1 MSADGPPQGAN
12 RAPSGGSAAAVA
24 ASVGVHQCAARPPQS
39 AARSVWVRGGLRV
52 MHAPAREPTRNGRCT
67 VFGARTGIALL
78 VAFAASVAIAQVQ
91 AASGKPS
98 VVELLIKW
106 TPLLAQG
113 FFFNLLISVCAML
126 VGTTAGV
133 ALGFARISH
142 AAPVRGTAWTVVQ
155 FFRNAPW
162 LVLLFFVM
170 FLMPFQL
177 HVGGVTIPLPDWIK
191 ATFGLALPIMANVA
205 EIVRGAVQSI
215 PTAQW
220 EAARSLAFSRRQTLW
235 KIILPQCVKRMLP
248 PWMNWYAILTMA
260 TTLAS
265 IVGVSEV
272 MTLTGRV
279 TNAEGR
285 TDLLIP
291 IYSYVLLWFF
301 AYCYPISAWTRRLEA
316 RFAER

>member
-1 MSADGPPQGAN
+1 MLRQEVLRPRS
-12 RAPSGGSAAAVA
+12 SSAALFSRLTGA
-24 ASVGVHQCAARPPQS
+24 ALA
-39 AARSVWVRGGLRV
+39 
-52 MHAPAREPTRNGRCT
+52 M
-67 VFGARTGIALL
+67 VFI
-78 VAFAASVAIAQVQ
+78 ASVAVAQIQ
-91 AASGKPS
+91 APPAKPS
-98 VVELLIKW
+98 VLELLAKW
-106 TPLLAQG
+106 TPLLATG
-113 FFFNLLISVCAML
+113 FLFNLLISFFAMAT
-126 VGTTAGV
+126 GTVAGLL
-133 ALGFARISH
+133 LGAARISVSR
-142 AAPVRGTAWTVVQ
+142 AVGRASWVVVQ

-170 FLMPFQL
+170 YLLPFQFRI
-177 HVGGVTIPLPDWIK
+177 GDATIPFPDWIK
-191 ATFGLALPIMANVA
+191 ATLGLALPIMANVA

-220 EAARSLAFSRRQTLW
+220 DAARSLAFSRRETLW

-272 MTLTGRV
+272 MTITLRI

-301 AYCYPISAWTRRLEA
+301 LYCYPISRWTRRLEA
-316 RFAER
+316 RYVQR

>member
-1 MSADGPPQGAN
+1 MTVSPGFLAVLHPLRLRTLPSAVLD
-12 RAPSGGSAAAVA
+12 RSSGVVVLTSR
-24 ASVGVHQCAARPPQS
+24 VGV
-39 AARSVWVRGGLRV
+39 GLL
-52 MHAPAREPTRNGRCT
+52 A
-67 VFGARTGIALL
+67 VFFASIV
-78 VAFAASVAIAQVQ
+78 VAQAQAVSGQPSVA
-91 AASGKPS
+91 
-98 VVELLIKW
+98 ELLIKW
-106 TPLLAQG
+106 TPLLAKG
-113 FFFNLLISVCAML
+113 FLFNLLISFFAML
-126 VGTTAGV
+126 TGTLAGLL
-133 ALGFARISH
+133 LGVARISLV
-142 AAPVRGTAWTVVQ
+142 APVRGGSWVIVQ

-170 FLMPFQL
+170 FLLPFEF
-177 HVGGVTIPLPDWIK
+177 HIGGMTIPFPDWIK
-191 ATFGLALPIMANVA
+191 ATLGLALPIMANVA

-215 PTAQW
+215 PTPQW

-235 KIILPQCVKRMLP
+235 RIILPQCVKRMLP

-272 MTLTGRV
+272 MTLTLRI

-301 AYCYPISAWTRRLEA
+301 AYCYPISRWTRWLES
-316 RFAER
+316 RYEER

>member
-1 MSADGPPQGAN
+1 MTSARRARGSIGGGLSRRLLYGA
-12 RAPSGGSAAAVA
+12 RATGL
-24 ASVGVHQCAARPPQS
+24 QAARACLLHDS
-39 AARSVWVRGGLRV
+39 GARRLA
-52 MHAPAREPTRNGRCT
+52 APAALSAKAVGRPST
-67 VFGARTGIALL
+67 GAALL
-78 VAFAASVAIAQVQ
+78 GLLAASVAAAQVQ
-91 AASGKPS
+91 TIPGKPS
-98 VVELLIKW
+98 VIELLWKW
-106 TPLLAQG
+106 TPLLAEG
-113 FFFNLLISVCAML
+113 FLFNLLISFCAMA
-126 VGTTAGV
+126 VGTVAGV
-133 ALGFARISH
+133 LMGFARISLH
-142 AAPVRGTAWTVVQ
+142 APVRGTSWVVVQ

-170 FLMPFQL
+170 FLMPFE
-177 HVGGVTIPLPDWIK
+177 VRVRGMTIPFPDWIK
-191 ATFGLALPIMANVA
+191 ATLGLALPIMANVA

-235 KIILPQCVKRMLP
+235 KIILPQCIRRMLP

-272 MTLTGRV
+272 MTITGRI

-291 IYSYVLLWFF
+291 IYAYVLLAFF
-301 AYCYPISAWTRRLEA
+301 VYCYPIARWTRRLEA
-316 RFAER
+316 RYAER

>member
-1 MSADGPPQGAN
+1 MKPLSRDRRN
-12 RAPSGGSAAAVA
+12 SGRLFSSRTGVALLAIFVGSVAVA
-24 ASVGVHQCAARPPQS
+24 QLS
-39 AARSVWVRGGLRV
+39 
-52 MHAPAREPTRNGRCT
+52 
-67 VFGARTGIALL
+67 
-78 VAFAASVAIAQVQ
+78 
-91 AASGKPS
+91 ASGQPT
-98 VVELLIKW
+98 VLDLLLKW
-106 TPLLAQG
+106 TPLLATG
-113 FFFNLLISVCAML
+113 FLFNLLISFFAMAT
-126 VGTTAGV
+126 GTLAGV
-133 ALGFARISH
+133 LMGLARISLR
-142 AAPVRGTAWTVVQ
+142 PSLRGASWIVVQ

-170 FLMPFQL
+170 YLLPFQFRI
-177 HVGGVTIPLPDWIK
+177 GAMTIPFPDWIK
-191 ATFGLALPIMANVA
+191 ATLGLALPIMANVA

-220 EAARSLAFSRRQTLW
+220 DAARSLAFSRRETLW

-272 MTLTGRV
+272 MTLTLRI
-279 TNAEGR
+279 TNAESR

-301 AYCYPISAWTRRLEA
+301 AYCYPISRWTRRLEA
-316 RFAER
+316 RYEVR

>member
-1 MSADGPPQGAN
+1 MKTVSFAVLPPVALPRASGDRSSGAALFSV
-12 RAPSGGSAAAVA
+12 RTGLLLLAVFVVSVAVA
-24 ASVGVHQCAARPPQS
+24 QVETPAAK
-39 AARSVWVRGGLRV
+39 A
-52 MHAPAREPTRNGRCT
+52 T
-67 VFGARTGIALL
+67 VPELL
-78 VAFAASVAIAQVQ
+78 V
-91 AASGKPS
+91 
-98 VVELLIKW
+98 KW
-106 TPLLAQG
+106 TPLLAKG
-113 FFFNLLISVCAML
+113 FLFNLLISVCAMAI
-126 VGTTAGV
+126 GTLAGM
-133 ALGFARISH
+133 ALGFARISLL
-142 AAPVRGTAWTVVQ
+142 APVRGTSWVVVQ

-170 FLMPFQL
+170 YLLPFEFR
-177 HVGGVTIPLPDWIK
+177 VGGVTIPFPDWIK
-191 ATFGLALPIMANVA
+191 ATIGLALPIMANMA

-220 EAARSLAFSRRQTLW
+220 EAARSLAFSRRETLW

-272 MTLTGRV
+272 MTITLRI

-301 AYCYPISAWTRRLEA
+301 VYCYPISVATRRLET
-316 RFAER
+316 RYEVRG

>member
-1 MSADGPPQGAN
+1 MSAPRCVPL
-12 RAPSGGSAAAVA
+12 AVMLPLRL
-24 ASVGVHQCAARPPQS
+24 RPPS
-39 AARSVWVRGGLRV
+39 LLFDR
-52 MHAPAREPTRNGRCT
+52 
-67 VFGARTGIALL
+67 FGAGAVVSARFGLVLL
-78 VAFAASVAIAQVQ
+78 AVFAASVAIAQVQ
-91 AASGKPS
+91 NAQGAASAS
-98 VVELLIKW
+98 VPALLLKW
-106 TPLLAQG
+106 TPLLLRS
-113 FFFNLLISVCAML
+113 FLFNLLISFFAML
-126 VGTTAGV
+126 IGTAAGV
-133 ALGFARISH
+133 LLGLARISLH
-142 AAPVRGTAWTVVQ
+142 GPVRGTSWVVVQ

-170 FLMPFQL
+170 FLLPFEL
-177 HVGGVTIPLPDWIK
+177 HIGARTVPLPDWIK
-191 ATFGLALPIMANVA
+191 ATFGLALPIMANMA

-235 KIILPQCVKRMLP
+235 KIILPQCIKRMLP

-272 MTLTGRV
+272 MAITGRI

-291 IYSYVLLWFF
+291 IYTYVLLLFF

-316 RFAER
+316 RYAER

>member
-1 MSADGPPQGAN
+1 VSATRVSHAAL
-12 RAPSGGSAAAVA
+12 APSGLLQSKRLGVQPPAFF
-24 ASVGVHQCAARPPQS
+24 SV
-39 AARSVWVRGGLRV
+39 
-52 MHAPAREPTRNGRCT
+52 
-67 VFGARTGIALL
+67 RTGAVLAMALVAS
-78 VAFAASVAIAQVQ
+78 VAFAQIHAPP
-91 AASGKPS
+91 GRPS
-98 VVELLIKW
+98 VPDLLIKW
-106 TPLLAQG
+106 TPLLATG
-113 FFFNLLISVCAML
+113 FAFNLLISFFAMAA
-126 VGTTAGV
+126 GTAAGLL
-133 ALGFARISH
+133 LGFARISLLK
-142 AAPVRGTAWTVVQ
+142 PVSGTSWIVVQ

-170 FLMPFQL
+170 YLVPFQFRI
-177 HVGGVTIPLPDWIK
+177 GEATIPFPDWIK
-191 ATFGLALPIMANVA
+191 ATLGLALPIMANVA

-220 EAARSLAFSRRQTLW
+220 DAARSLAFSRRQTLW

-272 MTLTGRV
+272 MTITLRI

-301 AYCYPISAWTRRLEA
+301 AYCYPISQWTRRLEA
-316 RFAER
+316 RYA

>member
-1 MSADGPPQGAN
+1 MSV
-12 RAPSGGSAAAVA
+12 RAIAAKLDVLPRPRGVLARPRAGDRSSGG
-24 ASVGVHQCAARPPQS
+24 
-39 AARSVWVRGGLRV
+39 GLF
-52 MHAPAREPTRNGRCT
+52 A
-67 VFGARTGIALL
+67 ARTGAALL
-78 VAFAASVAIAQVQ
+78 AVFVASVVLAQVQ
-91 AASGKPS
+91 AAPAKAG
-98 VVELLIKW
+98 VAELLVKW

-113 FFFNLLISVCAML
+113 FLFNLLISALAM
-126 VGTTAGV
+126 
-133 ALGFARISH
+133 ALGTAAGALLGSARLSLHPPI
-142 AAPVRGTAWTVVQ
+142 RGASWLLTQ

-170 FLMPFQL
+170 FLLPFEFT
-177 HVGGVTIPLPDWIK
+177 VGRVTVPFPDWIK
-191 ATFGLALPIMANVA
+191 ATLGLALPIMANVA

-235 KIILPQCVKRMLP
+235 QIILPQCIKRMLP

-272 MTLTGRV
+272 MTITGRI

-301 AYCYPISAWTRRLEA
+301 LYCYPISVWTRRLEA
-316 RFAER
+316 RYAER

>member
-1 MSADGPPQGAN
+1 MAILPPR
-12 RAPSGGSAAAVA
+12 RAPTPTATGDWSIGAALFTARAGVALLAALA
-24 ASVGVHQCAARPPQS
+24 ASVV
-39 AARSVWVRGGLRV
+39 
-52 MHAPAREPTRNGRCT
+52 
-67 VFGARTGIALL
+67 
-78 VAFAASVAIAQVQ
+78 IAQAQ
-91 AASGKPS
+91 AAPGKPS
-98 VVELLIKW
+98 VVDLLVKW

-113 FFFNLLISVCAML
+113 FLFNLLISVFAML
-126 VGTTAGV
+126 AGTAAGV
-133 ALGFARISH
+133 LLGFARIAH
-142 AAPVRGTAWTVVQ
+142 AAPIRGAAWTVVQ

-170 FLMPFQL
+170 FLLPFEL
-177 HVGGVTIPLPDWIK
+177 RIGGATIPFPDWIK
-191 ATFGLALPIMANVA
+191 ATFGLALPIMANIA

-272 MTLTGRV
+272 MTLTGRI

-301 AYCYPISAWTRRLEA
+301 AYCYPISVWTRRLEA
-316 RFAER
+316 RYAER

>member
-1 MSADGPPQGAN
+1 MTGRAGSLAVLPAPRVRASSRGAFDRSSGAVVLTS
-12 RAPSGGSAAAVA
+12 RA
-24 ASVGVHQCAARPPQS
+24 GV
-39 AARSVWVRGGLRV
+39 
-52 MHAPAREPTRNGRCT
+52 
-67 VFGARTGIALL
+67 ALL
-78 VAFAASVAIAQVQ
+78 AAFVASIVVAQVQ
-91 AASGKPS
+91 AIPGQAS
-98 VVELLIKW
+98 VVELLVKW
-106 TPLLAQG
+106 TPLLAKG
-113 FFFNLLISVCAML
+113 FLFNLLISFFAML
-126 VGTTAGV
+126 VGTLAGV
-133 ALGFARISH
+133 LLGSARISPRP
-142 AAPVRGTAWTVVQ
+142 PVRGMSWIVVQ

-170 FLMPFQL
+170 FLLPFEF
-177 HVGGVTIPLPDWIK
+177 HIGGTTIPFPDWIK
-191 ATFGLALPIMANVA
+191 ATLGLALPIMANVA
-205 EIVRGAVQSI
+205 EILRGAVQSI

-220 EAARSLAFSRRQTLW
+220 DAARSLAFSRRQTLW

-272 MTLTGRV
+272 MTLTLRI

-301 AYCYPISAWTRRLEA
+301 VYCWPISLMTRRLEA
-316 RFAER
+316 RYEVR

>member
-1 MSADGPPQGAN
+1 MGA
-12 RAPSGGSAAAVA
+12 ALFS
-24 ASVGVHQCAARPPQS
+24 
-39 AARSVWVRGGLRV
+39 
-52 MHAPAREPTRNGRCT
+52 
-67 VFGARTGIALL
+67 ARTGIALL
-78 VAFAASVAIAQVQ
+78 VALAASVALAQAQ
-91 AASGKPS
+91 APGGRPS
-98 VVELLIKW
+98 VAELLVKW

-113 FFFNLLISVCAML
+113 FLFNLLISVFAML
-126 VGTTAGV
+126 AGTAAGV
-133 ALGFARISH
+133 LLGFARISL
-142 AAPVRGTAWTVVQ
+142 AAPVRGASWAVVQ

-170 FLMPFQL
+170 FLMPFEIR
-177 HVGGVTIPLPDWIK
+177 VGGATIPFPDWIK

-235 KIILPQCVKRMLP
+235 KIILPQCIKRMLP

-272 MTLTGRV
+272 MTLTGRI

-301 AYCYPISAWTRRLEA
+301 AYCYPISVWTRRLEA
-316 RFAER
+316 RYRER

>member
-1 MSADGPPQGAN
+1 MGT
-12 RAPSGGSAAAVA
+12 
-24 ASVGVHQCAARPPQS
+24 
-39 AARSVWVRGGLRV
+39 GLL
-52 MHAPAREPTRNGRCT
+52 TSK
-67 VFGARTGIALL
+67 TGIALL
-78 VAFAASVAIAQVQ
+78 CAFVCSVVAAQVQ
-91 AASGKPS
+91 AVVGKPS
-98 VVELLIKW
+98 VLELLWKW

-113 FFFNLLISVCAML
+113 FLFNLLISFFAML
-126 VGTTAGV
+126 VGTVAGV
-133 ALGFARISH
+133 LLGFARISLI
-142 AAPVRGTAWTVVQ
+142 APVRGTSWVVVQ

-170 FLMPFQL
+170 FLMPFEL
-177 HVGGVTIPLPDWIK
+177 RVRGATIPFPDWIK
-191 ATFGLALPIMANVA
+191 ATIGLALPIMANVA

-220 EAARSLAFSRRQTLW
+220 EAARSLAFSRRQILW

-272 MTLTGRV
+272 MTLTGRI

-291 IYSYVLLWFF
+291 IYTYVLLAFF
-301 AYCYPISAWTRRLEA
+301 VYCYPISRWTRRLEA
-316 RFAER
+316 RYAER

>member
-1 MSADGPPQGAN
+1 MSARVGPGAGN
-12 RAPSGGSAAAVA
+12 AVHMAVLPPVRLSRSRAALGDRSSGGV
-24 ASVGVHQCAARPPQS
+24 VFN
-39 AARSVWVRGGLRV
+39 ARSGAALC
-52 MHAPAREPTRNGRCT
+52 A
-67 VFGARTGIALL
+67 VF
-78 VAFAASVAIAQVQ
+78 VASMAIAQIQ
-91 AASGKPS
+91 AAPAKAS
-98 VVELLIKW
+98 VLELLVKW
-106 TPLLAQG
+106 TPLLASG
-113 FFFNLLISVCAML
+113 FLFNLLISFFAML
-126 VGTTAGV
+126 AGTAAGLL
-133 ALGFARISH
+133 LGIARIS
-142 AAPVRGTAWTVVQ
+142 PRGPIRSASWIVVQ

-170 FLMPFQL
+170 FLMPFEL
-177 HVGGVTIPLPDWIK
+177 HLGGVTVPFPDWIK
-191 ATFGLALPIMANVA
+191 ATLGLALPIMANVA

-235 KIILPQCVKRMLP
+235 RIILPQCIKRMLP

-265 IVGVSEV
+265 IVGVGEV
-272 MTLTGRV
+272 MTLTGRI

-301 AYCYPISAWTRRLEA
+301 AYCYPISRWTRRLEA
-316 RFAER
+316 RYAER

>member
-1 MSADGPPQGAN
+1 VKAVSFAVLPPVALPHASGDRLSGAALFSS
-12 RAPSGGSAAAVA
+12 RTGLLLLAAFVVSAAVA
-24 ASVGVHQCAARPPQS
+24 QVETPAAK
-39 AARSVWVRGGLRV
+39 A
-52 MHAPAREPTRNGRCT
+52 T
-67 VFGARTGIALL
+67 VPELL
-78 VAFAASVAIAQVQ
+78 V
-91 AASGKPS
+91 
-98 VVELLIKW
+98 KW
-106 TPLLAQG
+106 TPLLAKG
-113 FFFNLLISVCAML
+113 FLFNLLISVCAMAI
-126 VGTTAGV
+126 GTLAGM
-133 ALGFARISH
+133 ALGFARISPL
-142 AAPVRGTAWTVVQ
+142 APVRGTSWIVVQ

-170 FLMPFQL
+170 YLLPFEF
-177 HVGGVTIPLPDWIK
+177 HVGGVTIPFPDWIK
-191 ATFGLALPIMANVA
+191 ATIGLALPIMANMA

-220 EAARSLAFSRRQTLW
+220 EAARSLAFSRRETLW

-272 MTLTGRV
+272 MTITLRI

-301 AYCYPISAWTRRLEA
+301 VYCYPISVATRRLEA
-316 RFAER
+316 RYEVRG

>member
-1 MSADGPPQGAN
+1 MS
-12 RAPSGGSAAAVA
+12 SAFAVM
-24 ASVGVHQCAARPPQS
+24 HP
-39 AARSVWVRGGLRV
+39 LRV
-52 MHAPAREPTRNGRCT
+52 RSDADRSCGMLLS
-67 VFGARTGIALL
+67 ARTGIAIAA
-78 VAFAASVAIAQVQ
+78 VFAASVAIAQATT
-91 AASGKPS
+91 AAPRAS
-98 VVELLIKW
+98 VIELLAKW

-113 FFFNLLISVCAML
+113 FLFNLLISFFAMAI
-126 VGTTAGV
+126 GTAAGV
-133 ALGFARISH
+133 PLGFARISP
-142 AAPVRGTAWTVVQ
+142 ARAVRRGSWLVVQ

-170 FLMPFQL
+170 FLFPFE
-177 HVGGVTIPLPDWIK
+177 VRIGARTIAIPDWIK
-191 ATFGLALPIMANVA
+191 ATFGLALPIMANVG

-265 IVGVSEV
+265 VVGVSEV
-272 MTLTGRV
+272 MTLTGRI

-316 RFAER
+316 RYAER

>member
-1 MSADGPPQGAN
+1 MQPL
-12 RAPSGGSAAAVA
+12 RLR
-24 ASVGVHQCAARPPQS
+24 AARCG
-39 AARSVWVRGGLRV
+39 ALDRSSGAGLLTSRI
-52 MHAPAREPTRNGRCT
+52 GL
-67 VFGARTGIALL
+67 ALL
-78 VAFAASVAIAQVQ
+78 VAFCTSVVVAQVQ
-91 AASGKPS
+91 AVSGKPS
-98 VVELLIKW
+98 VIELLVKW
-106 TPLLAQG
+106 TPLLAKG
-113 FFFNLLISVCAML
+113 FLFNLLISFFAML
-126 VGTTAGV
+126 AGTLAGV
-133 ALGFARISH
+133 LLGFARISLH
-142 AAPVRGTAWTVVQ
+142 RPVRGLSWAVVQ

-170 FLMPFQL
+170 FLLPFEF
-177 HVGGVTIPLPDWIK
+177 HVGGTTIPFPDWIK
-191 ATFGLALPIMANVA
+191 ATLGLALPIMANVA

-220 EAARSLAFSRRQTLW
+220 DAARSLAFSRRETLW

-272 MTLTGRV
+272 MTLTLRI

-301 AYCYPISAWTRRLEA
+301 LYCWPISLMTRRLEA
-316 RFAER
+316 KYEVR